1 MFTAKLWRSSRG
13 SHTATIIVSLVAMMI
28 TGWLVLNRQL
38 VVDQLSVWQY
48 QPSSSVA
55 SLVTRTTMNDKGR
68 FIFYASQPAIEDS
81 QLFNQDCTRKE
92 QSTAILGCYDGRH
105 IYVYNISNAQLD
117 GIKEVTAAHEM
128 LHAAYQRMGDS
139 EKKQVDALLEAEY
152 TKLKDSKDLADR
164 VAFYAR
170 TEPGERDNELHSVIG
185 TELASISPAL
195 EAHYAQY
202 FTNRQT
208 IVALHVKYDSVFTDL
223 QVQSD
228 ALSAQLTAL
237 GATIQKDSA
246 SYNAGVAQLNQDI
259 ADFNRRAAANDF
271 TSRSQFESI
280 RNALMAR
287 ASSLNAQRE
296 TVNANVAQYNSLRD
310 QLSQLSVRSDS
321 LNRSID
327 SSLAP
332 APSI

>member
-1 MFTAKLWRSSRG
+1 MFTAKSWRSSRG
-13 SHTATIIVSLVAMMI
+13 SHTATIIVSLVATII
-28 TGWLVLNRQL
+28 TGWLVINRQM

-48 QPSSSVA
+48 QPSSAVA
-55 SLVTRTTMNDKGR
+55 SLATRTTMNDKGR
-68 FIFYASQPAIEDS
+68 FIFYASQPGIEDS

-92 QSTAILGCYDGRH
+92 QSTAILGCYNGRY
-105 IYVYNISNAQLD
+105 IYVYNITNAQLD

-128 LHAAYQRMGDS
+128 LHAAYQRMSDG

-152 TKLKDSKDLADR
+152 AKLKNNSDLADR
-164 VAFYAR
+164 VSFYAR

-185 TELASISPAL
+185 TEVGAISPAL
-195 EAHYAQY
+195 EAHYAKY
-202 FTNRQT
+202 FTNRQA
-208 IVALHVKYDSVFTDL
+208 IVALHTQYDSVFTGL
-223 QVQSD
+223 QTQSD

-271 TSRSQFESI
+271 TSRSQFESV
-280 RNALMAR
+280 RSSLVAR
-287 ASSLNAQRE
+287 ANSLNAQRE

-310 QLSQLSVRSDS
+310 QLSQLSVQSDA